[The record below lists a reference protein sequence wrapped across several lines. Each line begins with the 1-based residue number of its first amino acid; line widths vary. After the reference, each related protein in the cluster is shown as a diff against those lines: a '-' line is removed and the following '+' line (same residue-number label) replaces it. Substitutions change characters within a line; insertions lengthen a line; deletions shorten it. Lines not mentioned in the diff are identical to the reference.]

1 MSEFSE
7 SLKERSMAFAEAVL
21 RLVDRL
27 PPSPS
32 GRVIAHQLA
41 SSATAVTSNYRATC
55 NARSRREFIAK
66 LGVVVEEA
74 DESVCWLE
82 LMTRREMLPRHEV
95 QPVLRE
101 SVELRNIFG
110 KSLGTA
116 RANSRSQDATKVANK
131 RTPIKRPTNQ
141 LTN

>member
-7 SLKERSMAFAEAVL
+7 SLKERSMAFAVAVL

-32 GRVIAHQLA
+32 GRVVAHQLA
-41 SSATAVTSNYRATC
+41 SSATAVTANYRATC

-82 LMTRREMLPRHEV
+82 LLTRREMLPRHEV
-95 QPVLRE
+95 QQCCWSPWSCETSSESLMALR
-101 SVELRNIFG
+101 VPTLVDCQPRFPLDG
-110 KSLGTA
+110 
-116 RANSRSQDATKVANK
+116 RSD
-131 RTPIKRPTNQ
+131 Q